1 MLIQIM
7 TRLIAQ
13 LVTEEKL
20 LLVEGS
26 KISDLVDDILIEMPN
41 AGFGA
46 QFGSW
51 LSATLINHPKV
62 DELFVSDE
70 ELTER
75 LRYIN

>member
-7 TRLIAQ
+7 TRLLTQ

-20 LLVEGS
+20 LLIEGTTISELVE
-26 KISDLVDDILIEMPN
+26 DILIEMPN

-51 LSATLINHPKV
+51 LSATLIHHPKV

-70 ELTER
+70 ELTEM